1 MHLAVRE
8 RDNHMSRIAIVDIET
23 SGLDPARHEILEIGM
38 VLFDS
43 RSFAILDTLDLR
55 VKPEHPETG
64 DAKAFAVNGY
74 NAEEWDGCMDL
85 RLALTLFK
93 ARTEDATFCAHNMI
107 FDWSFL
113 SAASEKTGVALNFD
127 YHKLDLLSIAWAKI
141 PHVKV
146 QSWSLKTICA
156 YLGVPPE
163 PKLHR
168 GLQGAMKE
176 YECYKALMKV

>member
-1 MHLAVRE
+1 
-8 RDNHMSRIAIVDIET
+8 MSKIVIVDIET
-23 SGLDPARHEILEIGM
+23 SGLDPERHEILEIGA
-38 VLFDS
+38 VIFDS
-43 RSFAILDTLDLR
+43 KTLAIIDALDLR

-64 DAKAFAVNGY
+64 DARAFAVNGY
-74 NAEEWDGCMDL
+74 NAEEWADCMDL
-85 RLALTLFK
+85 KLALYMFK
-93 ARTEDATFCAHNMI
+93 VRTEGATFCAHNAI

-113 SAASEKTGVALNFD
+113 LKASEKTGVALHFD

-141 PHVKV
+141 PHEKV

-156 YLGVPPE
+156 YLGIPPE

-176 YECYKALMKV
+176 YEVYRTLMTI